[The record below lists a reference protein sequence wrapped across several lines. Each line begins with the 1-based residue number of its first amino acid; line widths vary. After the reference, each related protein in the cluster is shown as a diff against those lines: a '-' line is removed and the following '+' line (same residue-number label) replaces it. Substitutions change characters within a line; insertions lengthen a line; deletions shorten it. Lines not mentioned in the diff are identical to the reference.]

1 MVIKKPVPRPRTRS
15 RQLLRCMPRWIMI
28 WGALLLGGI
37 GFGAVY
43 YHKWI
48 SHEGDSVAAMQ
59 IALNVAGGNLALSRA
74 SDLSWSRAIEKGRRW
89 LGENGSGD
97 RFYAA
102 WSDFLTPVAPPV
114 ICVDPGGSVVSSTG
128 AAPLASAVR
137 ALGAA
142 RREGR
147 GVRDAEAEL
156 TTQTDMFTSRQEAHE
171 GTFFVGYNLGVAGV
185 LNRQAQISV
194 RELARVAE
202 RFAPEFMPSRN
213 RSQALALAR
222 QRRIDPTDVTRTFL
236 GRYLT
241 GVAKLRRSEVT
252 EDAIVD
258 FRYAINA
265 VNYMNPD
272 RSMPSGGS
280 AAEISVPL
288 YADWVCDPSSSRERL
303 TSLDAYAGLI
313 AAYLASPAYQ
323 NPTPGALAREMA
335 RAPNEMDP
343 TDPLREIILYGQR
356 AASSGTRVVP
366 ENFLWAASNLQRLLH
381 IDRLSVSQ
389 PLLAARTVLGLQIVS
404 RPTWVQALS
413 AQQGFTACRFLLRAW
428 DDLDYFGRTFWA
440 MDLDQLSPTDQV
452 LAALAVY
459 VVASSYDHCDDP
471 IEPGPEARAG
481 LLRAG
486 IPHLSDVLPG
496 LYEQRRLVLESATT
510 YGPEIDDILDE
521 IAVEQAMFS
530 RDQAPPHIEQSY
542 DLADAAEFASNWQ
555 QALFLDV
562 ASALAAEGV
571 AGRGQA
577 PGRTTPG
584 EFLIG
589 LEEAILLAG
598 IRPSEVYEWTAFR
611 DMALRVSVPFERGMA
626 YRYRARSR
634 PELHWA
640 ILGVGTASA
649 VLALMWLLLFLW
661 RWRLIA
667 GVQYPRERQRWENR
681 RWNTARA

>member
-1 MVIKKPVPRPRTRS
+1 
-15 RQLLRCMPRWIMI
+15 
-28 WGALLLGGI
+28 
-37 GFGAVY
+37 
-43 YHKWI
+43 
-48 SHEGDSVAAMQ
+48 
-59 IALNVAGGNLALSRA
+59 
-74 SDLSWSRAIEKGRRW
+74 
-89 LGENGSGD
+89 

-102 WSDFLTPVAPPV
+102 WSDFLTPVAPPI
-114 ICVDPGGSVVSSTG
+114 ICVDPGGSEVSSTG

-156 TTQTDMFTSRQEAHE
+156 TTQTDMFTSGQEAHE

-185 LNRQAQISV
+185 QNRQAQISV

-202 RFAPEFMPSRN
+202 RFSPEYMPSLT
-213 RSQALALAR
+213 RSGALAR
-222 QRRIDPTDVTRTFL
+222 VRQRGIDPTDVTRTFL

-241 GVAKLRRSEVT
+241 GLAKLRRSEVT
-252 EDAIVD
+252 EDAIID

-265 VNYMNPD
+265 INYMHPD
-272 RSMPSGGS
+272 RTMPPGGS

-288 YADWVCDPSSSRERL
+288 YVDWVCDSSSSRERL
-303 TSLDAYAGLI
+303 TSLHAYAGLI

-323 NPTPGALAREMA
+323 NPTPGALAREMV

-381 IDRLSVSQ
+381 INRLSVSK

-404 RPTWVQALS
+404 RPTWVEALS

-496 LYEQRRLVLESATT
+496 LYEQRRLVLESSTT
-510 YGPEIDDILDE
+510 YGPEIDGILDE
-521 IAVEQAMFS
+521 LAVEQAMFS

-542 DLADAAEFASNWQ
+542 DLVDAAEFASNWR

-562 ASALAAEGV
+562 SSALAAEGV

-640 ILGVGTASA
+640 ILVVGTASA
-649 VLALMWLLLFLW
+649 VLSLMWLLLFWW

-667 GVQYPRERQRWENR
+667 GVQYPRERQSWEDGR
-681 RWNTARA
+681 GKTARA